1 MVYTMEEGQLLR
13 LWSVIR
19 CFEVIREIQ
28 DPTPRSEILTKEQI
42 LLTAFVL
49 DLKPSSEE
57 HTRSATL
64 RRGHDQT
71 VRIAA

>member
-28 DPTPRSEILTKEQI
+28 DPVAQSEILTKAQI

-57 HTRSATL
+57 HSGSSML
-64 RRGHDQT
+64 RPGLDQT
-71 VRIAA
+71 VRLAA

>member
-19 CFEVIREIQ
+19 CFEIIRGVQ
-28 DPTPRSEILTKEQI
+28 DPVAQSEILTKAQM
-42 LLTAFVL
+42 LLTAFVV

-57 HTRSATL
+57 HTGSATL
-64 RRGHDQT
+64 GSGLDQT
-71 VRIAA
+71 VRLAA

>member
-19 CFEVIREIQ
+19 CFEVIRDIQ
-28 DPTPRSEILTKEQI
+28 DPVAQSEILTRAQI

-57 HTRSATL
+57 HTGSVTL
-64 RRGHDQT
+64 GRGLDQT
-71 VRIAA
+71 VRFAA